1 MDVDD
6 VISKKDHLDEL
17 MLQREVMDA
26 NGELHSKE
34 GRQLMT
40 AISKMSLEV
49 ASAAGT
55 MVENFDKKM
64 KELGSAE
71 TTSRASAGDVG
82 DEEYPLSM
90 KTFSRVIGT
99 LAQHHDNHIT
109 AHSQIAMLE
118 NRVVALEKALAKLN

>member
-17 MLQREVMDA
+17 MLQREVMDT

-34 GRQLMT
+34 GQRLMA
-40 AISKMSLEV
+40 AISKLSLEV

-64 KELGSAE
+64 KELGSGA
-71 TTSRASAGDVG
+71 TSRASAGDVG

-118 NRVVALEKALAKLN
+118 NRVGALEKALAKLN

>member
-34 GRQLMT
+34 GQRLMA
-40 AISKMSLEV
+40 AISKLSLEV

-71 TTSRASAGDVG
+71 TTSWASAGGVG